1 MRVALD
7 AALED
12 RALDGPG
19 PRPTLESI
27 VEAIGPLANAAPR
40 RDAAAA
46 SGGRPAGPDR

>member
-19 PRPTLESI
+19 ARPTLETI
-27 VEAIGPLANAAPR
+27 IETIGPLANAAPR
-40 RDAAAA
+40 SDPAPRSRRA
-46 SGGRPAGPDR
+46 SRRV